1 MAYKVKDI
9 IDEVLALPANGRA
22 YVAEVLL
29 ESLDFE
35 EGSLVNDAWHEE
47 IEKRCREIDTGE
59 VQLIAGE
66 DAMADL
72 RSKFSAV
79 QQIPNYPPNYTR
91 KSKW

>member
-1 MAYKVKDI
+1 MAHKVKVKDI
-9 IDEVLALPANGRA
+9 IDEVLALPSNSRA

-35 EGSLVNDAWHEE
+35 EDFPVDDAWRAE
-47 IEKRCREIDTGE
+47 IENRCRELDSGE

-72 RSKFSAV
+72 RKRFS
-79 QQIPNYPPNYTR
+79 
-91 KSKW
+91 